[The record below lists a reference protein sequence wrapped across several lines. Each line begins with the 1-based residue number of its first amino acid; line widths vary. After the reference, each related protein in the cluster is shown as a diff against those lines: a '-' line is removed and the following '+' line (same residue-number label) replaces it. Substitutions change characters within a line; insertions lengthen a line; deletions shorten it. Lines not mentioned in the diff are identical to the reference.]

1 MTPRSFKSLFIGL
14 TASVLCSLAL
24 AAGDAGTPK
33 LPTTPPNPVADKSP
47 RCLPTTVNEC
57 RQSCD
62 TKKYDNTD
70 KKDVAK
76 KQNEC
81 KQDCIRGC

>member
-1 MTPRSFKSLFIGL
+1 MSPRSFKALFLGL
-14 TASVLCSLAL
+14 AASALCSLAL
-24 AAGDAGTPK
+24 AAGDAGVPK

-47 RCLPTTVNEC
+47 RCVPAAVNEC

-62 TKKYDNTD
+62 NKKFDSTD
-70 KKDVAK
+70 KREAAK